1 MEIHNNHRPLLRPT
15 YGQSSSATQQPSTA
29 PAAQDASSA
38 GASGVSS
45 FTPAT
50 SGLAA
55 TSAAS
60 GVAASSSIEAPPP
73 PVQQEQPKPVRRK
86 RRKRRGLLGKLKRAF
101 RKLGRGIKKMARGI
115 KNVVKSTFKGV
126 ASLGKG
132 LFKGFK
138 ALMRGDIKGAFKA
151 VTQGIK
157 DTVHH
162 AFQAL
167 REALPLMTKLIP
179 GVAVLLAAVPKLDK
193 LVTNLQQGLVDS
205 LASIT
210 QGVLNTTT
218 RFVEGAL
225 DGASA
230 LARGD
235 IKGAFKSVAQGA
247 RDSLKT
253 GWKTFNEAL
262 PYLVTAACFVP
273 GLNAVAIPLRV
284 AMAARDLA
292 TAIKN
297 KDALGIVGAVADGV
311 AGGAAGR
318 GLKLVTRAADMVGNG
333 VSVAHGAQAA
343 ARGDALGA
351 VAGLAGGAAGA
362 RGRVGEA
369 AGQLSMGAA
378 ATQAALAGDSEGF
391 VQAAGGAVS
400 AQRGRQQTR
409 ASTTSRGL
417 PPDSPRGGADLQLR
431 PEDVAGLRT
440 ELPAPTA
447 SVERHRPVSLQ
458 EVQGRMKALH
468 ESGWTV
474 RGGAGSEPST
484 STSRPRGLPEASTSS
499 RSPARGSSPRAA
511 VNMDSFLGAQ
521 HQERRTE
528 LEGLRQGGHVAQGI
542 QQNTQQLADIL
553 SAQKANVDK
562 GLSPTAQSA
571 LQHARKVSQQQEA
584 QARAA
589 VIQRLQALQSP
600 AITDGAA
607 AYEACVKYLRRAD
620 ITINFRT
627 PFMDMFLKDNAA
639 YLNMWE
645 RPVNTSDARYAD
657 TREAT
662 EVQLHGLPPL
672 DRTLH
677 AWKKNDQGKWEGLS
691 HDPKSSAAHVLS
703 PNSSTRPL
711 TSQPGDRPHSAAVNV
726 ALHRAGGGVNPT
738 YGTSHMVLR
747 DETRQRTTLT
757 GGDSLEQTWKKNKD
771 KKNPDGSKLSL
782 DTLVGTYDFPGVA
795 LQHLDDSTL
804 AVLAQNALDPTGPE
818 PKRIQNGMVAFPY
831 MEAQVFGGINISRD
845 VARLVIDQNDLDL
858 WTSGRY
864 PSPDDPS
871 AKLPAQDKA
880 ALKQRLES
888 FCKQHGIEL
897 EFIQT
902 GPKEVTPGGVVLPKD
917 LQKLTSLVSPL
928 VKNGQEAAEQ
938 ASHGRWE
945 QVSELC
951 QGVHVPR
958 TLPARWSFTEPA
970 SLSAIRDLATQAQQ
984 YESWIIR
991 GGPAPRNHVAPQL
1004 EVGKLA
1010 KDLSAA
1016 MKQYGPE
1023 LGQGDHKPFLQKTLA
1038 HLGHVSDYFVATTAA
1053 A

>member
-15 YGQSSSATQQPSTA
+15 YGQSPSTTQQPSTA
-29 PAAQDASSA
+29 PAAQEASSA

-115 KNVVKSTFKGV
+115 KNVVKSAFKGV

-391 VQAAGGAVS
+391 VQAAGGAVA

-409 ASTTSRGL
+409 AAPHASTTSR
-417 PPDSPRGGADLQLR
+417 
-431 PEDVAGLRT
+431 
-440 ELPAPTA
+440 
-447 SVERHRPVSLQ
+447 
-458 EVQGRMKALH
+458 LH

-499 RSPARGSSPRAA
+499 RSPARGASPQES

-521 HQERRTE
+521 QQARRTE
-528 LEGLRQGGHVAQGI
+528 LEGLRQDGHVTRGI

-553 SAQKANVDK
+553 SAQKADVQK

-620 ITINFRT
+620 VTINFRT

-639 YLNMWE
+639 LMAE
-645 RPVNTSDARYAD
+645 VEVKVKGVLGIGAD
-657 TREAT
+657 GQEPEAT
-662 EVQLHGLPPL
+662 E
-672 DRTLH
+672 
-677 AWKKNDQGKWEGLS
+677 E
-691 HDPKSSAAHVLS
+691 
-703 PNSSTRPL
+703 
-711 TSQPGDRPHSAAVNV
+711 
-726 ALHRAGGGVNPT
+726 
-738 YGTSHMVLR
+738 
-747 DETRQRTTLT
+747 
-757 GGDSLEQTWKKNKD
+757 
-771 KKNPDGSKLSL
+771 
-782 DTLVGTYDFPGVA
+782 
-795 LQHLDDSTL
+795 
-804 AVLAQNALDPTGPE
+804 
-818 PKRIQNGMVAFPY
+818 
-831 MEAQVFGGINISRD
+831 
-845 VARLVIDQNDLDL
+845 
-858 WTSGRY
+858 
-864 PSPDDPS
+864 
-871 AKLPAQDKA
+871 
-880 ALKQRLES
+880 
-888 FCKQHGIEL
+888 
-897 EFIQT
+897 
-902 GPKEVTPGGVVLPKD
+902 
-917 LQKLTSLVSPL
+917 
-928 VKNGQEAAEQ
+928 
-938 ASHGRWE
+938 
-945 QVSELC
+945 
-951 QGVHVPR
+951 
-958 TLPARWSFTEPA
+958 
-970 SLSAIRDLATQAQQ
+970 
-984 YESWIIR
+984 
-991 GGPAPRNHVAPQL
+991 
-1004 EVGKLA
+1004 
-1010 KDLSAA
+1010 
-1016 MKQYGPE
+1016 
-1023 LGQGDHKPFLQKTLA
+1023 
-1038 HLGHVSDYFVATTAA
+1038 
-1053 A
+1053 